1 MSNNFNNVLGMGD
14 SGTWGPVRSAS
25 DPRYTETDPMPC
37 PKCEGTGWFY
47 VDDDFDKH
55 VANCGTCEGTG
66 WVAYDNINPNVPFSV
81 EV

>member
-25 DPRYTETDPMPC
+25 DPRYTETDPTPC
-37 PKCEGTGWFY
+37 PNCEGIG
-47 VDDDFDKH
+47 H
-55 VANCGTCEGTG
+55 VVLPESAYKCGICEGTG
-66 WVAYDNINPNVPFSV
+66 WVAYNNISPNVPFSV